1 METHRIRERHSQ
13 VVCIVITLFLIIGLF
28 GSDVFAATHDSLL
41 NQPSTTIAAPPVLLQ
56 AGTAGASTIYANS
69 TSAKV
74 TISAPTTQGWLAN
87 FQYRKK
93 ITFNNSAISENLANF
108 PLPII
113 FSSSN
118 GDFWGHVQTNGNDTR
133 FVDADNTTELYYEFE
148 KFNHTSDD
156 MIAWVKV
163 PQIDASS
170 TTDYIWIY
178 YGNSTVNFDSY
189 SSSSSVW
196 DGNYAAVWHLK
207 ETSGGSGTIKDSTS
221 NANSGTDA
229 GSPTFGQTGQ
239 IGNAISF
246 NGNGQ
251 EIQTPNS
258 ASLQITGNIT
268 VEAWAK
274 SAVSSQYGG
283 IAGKMKYGTGT
294 YAGYDIQ
301 KFNTDNKFRL
311 QTANGGTTSE
321 TTAVSDSAY
330 TDTNWHYIVGVRR
343 GTTNYL
349 YVDGVQQ
356 IATGTRAI
364 VDSGLVGSIGRQYSD
379 YNGRWWNGAI
389 DEVRIS
395 RSDRSANW
403 LKACYQFEVNRSKF
417 TYGSEEA
424 RAFDPVL
431 NVVNQVTGAWN
442 VSMKVYSNSNIARL
456 SNAILS
462 LHDAVTSS
470 DQVIISSGSL
480 TQDQGALFNLPAGA
494 GSTVYISLSN
504 LLANATGSSY
514 VNVYLRILIPNTTT
528 YSLYVI
534 TFEID

>member
-1 METHRIRERHSQ
+1 MLLA
-13 VVCIVITLFLIIGLF
+13 TLFCL
-28 GSDVFAATHDSLL
+28 SSLL
-41 NQPSTTIAAPPVLLQ
+41 FENAYASVYSSPLFQPYATIAAPPVVLNS
-56 AGTAGASTIYANS
+56 GTAGSSTIYTNG

-74 TISAPTTQGWLAN
+74 SVSAPVTQGWIAN

-108 PLPII
+108 PVPII

-118 GDFWGHVQTNGNDTR
+118 SDFWGHVQTSGNDTR

-156 MIAWVKV
+156 MVAWVKV

-196 DGNYAAVWHLK
+196 DGDYAAVWHLK
-207 ETSGGSGTIKDSTS
+207 ETSGGSGAIKDSTS
-221 NANSGTDA
+221 NANNGTDA

-246 NGNGQ
+246 NGNNQ

-258 ASLQITGNIT
+258 VSLQITGNIT

-283 IAGKMKYGTGT
+283 IAGKMKTSGNGNNT
-294 YAGYDIQ
+294 GYDIQ

-311 QTANGGTTSE
+311 QTANGGSTTE
-321 TTAVSDSAY
+321 QTAVSDSAY

-356 IATGTRAI
+356 TATGTRAI

-379 YNGRWWNGAI
+379 YNGRWWNGRI

-395 RSDRSANW
+395 RISRSANW
-403 LKACYQFEVNRSKF
+403 LKACYQYEVNQSKF
-417 TYGSEEA
+417 TCGNEEA
-424 RAFDPVL
+424 RAADPVL
-431 NVVNQVTGAWN
+431 NVVNQATGAWN

-456 SNAILS
+456 SNAIIG
-462 LHDAVTSS
+462 LHDATTSS
-470 DQVIISSGSL
+470 DQIVVSSGSV
-480 TQDQGALFNLPAGA
+480 TQFQGALFNLPGGS
-494 GSTVYISLSN
+494 GSTVYISMSN

-514 VNVYLRILIPNTTT
+514 LYVHLKILTPNTTT
-528 YSLYVI
+528 YLLYVI
-534 TFEID
+534 TFEVT